1 MSPARRTSHIQ
12 ALVAAAVI
20 VGIATATACNDTTA
34 PATTRQTTDL
44 HFLRPAP
51 GAPALAN
58 PSLTFYAVRGADRE
72 ASIWYRPQS
81 GSSDS
86 TEFMEFKV
94 PGAALLTRPDGS
106 TIAAG
111 DSVLITIT
119 VSDPQRMIIDF
130 QPAGL
135 RFDPKV
141 PAELKIRF
149 AEANDD
155 YDGDGV
161 VSSSDTTALKQLSI
175 WRQESAGQ
183 PWYKVFSAT
192 VEDLKEVDADITG
205 FTSYAIAF

>member
-1 MSPARRTSHIQ
+1 MLA
-12 ALVAAAVI
+12 ALAMLGTAAA
-20 VGIATATACNDTTA
+20 AACNSATA
-34 PATTRQTTDL
+34 PATVRQSTDL

-51 GAPALAN
+51 DAPPLAN
-58 PSLTFYAVRGADRE
+58 PTMSFYAVRGVDRE
-72 ASIWYRPQS
+72 ASIWYQPPA

-94 PGAALLTRPDGS
+94 PGAALLARPDGS
-106 TIAAG
+106 AIAAG
-111 DSVLITIT
+111 DSVLITVT
-119 VSDPQRMIIDF
+119 VSDPQRMIVDF

-141 PAELKIRF
+141 PARLKLRF
-149 AEANDD
+149 GEANDD

-161 VSSSDTTALKQLSI
+161 VSQSDTAALSQLSV
-175 WRQESAGQ
+175 WRQEAAGQ
-183 PWYKVFSAT
+183 PWYKVLSAT